1 MRNMRNISD
10 FAYKHKFGRDKKVR
24 SISEI
29 HNLYINSRKRSD
41 FKQIVILG
49 IIDEIVEKIPLTT
62 TGRGRGQHITYF
74 TGRDNVLYQYEM
86 SYNSEWDSYG
96 TSYNRVK
103 FEGSVEQIRDQKLDF
118 LLSNEMAFE
127 LGEKYNRNKNYNMHL
142 HHRVKYYLV
151 EAITKQLEI
160 IYKEIN
166 FLDIPKVIPVSIDE
180 CQYIFTLDGNSSG
193 YYKKFVLVGE
203 VGMKPI
209 EM

>member
-1 MRNMRNISD
+1 MRRQKYSD
-10 FAYKHKFGRDKKVR
+10 ESFFYKFGRMPKKR
-24 SISEI
+24 SIAEI

-41 FKQIVILG
+41 SKQIVILG
-49 IIDEIVEKIPLTT
+49 IIDEIVEKIPLTN

-86 SYNSEWDSYG
+86 SYNSTWDSYG

-103 FEGSVEQIRDQKLDF
+103 FEGSVEQIRDQKLDL

-142 HHRVKYYLV
+142 HNIVKYYLV

-166 FLDIPKVIPVSIDE
+166 FIDIPKVIPVSIDGY
-180 CQYIFTLDGNSSG
+180 QYIFCLDGNSSG

>member
-1 MRNMRNISD
+1 MRRVSPES
-10 FAYKHKFGRDKKVR
+10 YEYKFGRKPKVR
-24 SISEI
+24 TIKEL
-29 HNLYINSRKRSD
+29 NTLYINSRKRSD
-41 FKQIVILG
+41 FKQSVILG

-74 TGRDNVLYQYEM
+74 NGHDNVLYQYEM
-86 SYNSEWDSYG
+86 SYNPAWDSYG

-127 LGEKYNRNKNYNMHL
+127 LGEKYNRNRNYNMHL
-142 HHRVKYYLV
+142 HNRVKYYLV

>member
-1 MRNMRNISD
+1 MRRVSPES
-10 FAYKHKFGRDKKVR
+10 YEYKFGRKPKVR
-24 SISEI
+24 TIKEL
-29 HNLYINSRKRSD
+29 NTLYINSRKRSD
-41 FKQIVILG
+41 FKQSVILG

-86 SYNSEWDSYG
+86 SYNSTWNSYG

-103 FEGSVEQIRDQKLDF
+103 FEGSVEQIRDQKLDL

-127 LGEKYNRNKNYNMHL
+127 LGEKYNRNINYNMHL
-142 HHRVKYYLV
+142 HNRVKYYLV

-160 IYKEIN
+160 IYKEI
-166 FLDIPKVIPVSIDE
+166 LDIPKVIPVSIDE
-180 CQYIFTLDGNSSG
+180 CQYIFTLDG
-193 YYKKFVLVGE
+193 YKKFVLVGE